1 MPVACGLSGIR
12 GVGRRSDAPG
22 ALPESSGAVF
32 RAPECVGSADLSER
46 SRRQLRRRP
55 RRGERVL
62 ILRRERVFPRG
73 ADTTARASACVAWF
87 ARGMALCSERGG
99 KSFCA
104 LLSGLDIDPLLA
116 IGSRGKRGCCERNQR
131 EPQGAGDGARDG
143 SDGEIVQEDCAV
155 FEGRGEVRCV
165 FWEWACWR

>member
-1 MPVACGLSGIR
+1 
-12 GVGRRSDAPG
+12 
-22 ALPESSGAVF
+22 
-32 RAPECVGSADLSER
+32 
-46 SRRQLRRRP
+46 
-55 RRGERVL
+55 
-62 ILRRERVFPRG
+62 
-73 ADTTARASACVAWF
+73 
-87 ARGMALCSERGG
+87 MALCSERGG

-116 IGSRGKRGCCERNQR
+116 IGSRGKRECCERNQR